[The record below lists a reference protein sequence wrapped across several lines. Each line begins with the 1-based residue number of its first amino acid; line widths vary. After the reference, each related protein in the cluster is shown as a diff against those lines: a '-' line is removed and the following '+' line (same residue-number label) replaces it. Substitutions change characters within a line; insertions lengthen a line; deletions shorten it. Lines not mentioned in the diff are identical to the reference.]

1 MNQVWLV
8 FLLSSPIHFHKQS
21 TRLFPYP
28 FSVCFECLSEVKEQM
43 HRLLLSDPDA
53 LDEAIEQDPDLR
65 ALRMSDPL
73 CAELMG
79 DPTTMK
85 IVVDPD
91 NLRALGDCP
100 DLIEADFID
109 PDWRPPDVEGGHFDD
124 ANNFSNILDGDRVA
138 NSSGTFVDTDGGT
151 GPTGSAGAGVDIDGD
166 GIVEADVDGDGNVE
180 TDINGDGNV
189 EADGEDL
196 VLVDEDDGGGIF
208 EEFLDEYE
216 RGEGNAAAATNKGQA
231 RSQQNQEEDDDEAE
245 GEQTQE
251 PQRGGGFLS
260 SLGAGLVN
268 YVAMQTV
275 GVGVSELMSG
285 GNDFGLGALSEQA
298 EQITAAAEERVGV
311 LSSLEGVE
319 DVAMSEDVTKNL
331 EDTVNEVEAAAQV
344 AEEEVEAEV
353 ENFALSS
360 GGVGMAEGA
369 AFGGALMLDGGGGGG
384 GVTGVQARSAGAT
397 EEEEKEEEEEPK
409 RRGIRVLR
417 GAAGLLGNVVKEM
430 VATSI
435 LGDDFG
441 EALVETLNEKN
452 EKDDND
458 DDVNED
464 NKKPGGESQNELDE
478 DGKIRDETDN
488 QGSKKWY
495 E

>member
-1 MNQVWLV
+1 
-8 FLLSSPIHFHKQS
+8 
-21 TRLFPYP
+21 
-28 FSVCFECLSEVKEQM
+28 M

-100 DLIEADFID
+100 DLIEADFND

-124 ANNFSNILDGDRVA
+124 ADNFNNLVDGDGVA
-138 NSSGTFVDTDGGT
+138 NSSGDFVETDDGGT
-151 GPTGSAGAGVDIDGD
+151 GTPSTAAAGVDIDGD
-166 GIVEADVDGDGNVE
+166 GIVEADVDGDGNAE
-180 TDINGDGNV
+180 TDIDGDGNV
-189 EADGEDL
+189 EADGEDV

-208 EEFLDEYE
+208 EDFLDEYE
-216 RGEGNAAAATNKGQA
+216 RDEGNAASATNKGQA
-231 RSQQNQEEDDDEAE
+231 RSQQNQEEEDDEAE
-245 GEQTQE
+245 GEPKQE

-319 DVAMSEDVTKNL
+319 DVAMKEDVIKNL
-331 EDTVNEVEAAAQV
+331 EDTVNEVESAAQV
-344 AEEEVEAEV
+344 TEEEVEAEV

-384 GVTGVQARSAGAT
+384 GATGVQARSAGAT
-397 EEEEKEEEEEPK
+397 NEEEEDDEEPK
-409 RRGIRVLR
+409 RRGLGVLR
-417 GAAGLLGNVVKEM
+417 GAAGMLGTAVKEM

-452 EKDDND
+452 EKDDDD

-464 NKKPGGESQNELDE
+464 NKKPGGDSQNELDE
-478 DGKIRDETDN
+478 DGKIRDEADN